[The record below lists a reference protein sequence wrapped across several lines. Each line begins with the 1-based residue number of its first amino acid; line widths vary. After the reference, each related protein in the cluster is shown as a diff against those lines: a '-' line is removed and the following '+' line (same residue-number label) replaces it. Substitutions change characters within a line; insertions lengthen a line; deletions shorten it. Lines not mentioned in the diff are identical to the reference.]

1 MCHAGVV
8 PLTCFST
15 KQICLLQKKGG
26 KESKMEAMTWGEG
39 EGWHRKQ
46 FITSGEDGLG
56 GACFLGKQE
65 DWNLGPFNLCQGQ
78 LDVVSTCNLGTRG
91 EVHTETGA
99 PGPA

>member
-56 GACFLGKQE
+56 WGMFPRQAGRLEFRSFQSMS
-65 DWNLGPFNLCQGQ
+65 GPIGCGVYL
-78 LDVVSTCNLGTRG
+78 
-91 EVHTETGA
+91 
-99 PGPA
+99 